1 MNENEFINKIF
12 SENKE
17 KCTDLFS
24 AELWDGKIQDGSR
37 NDSRVYCDYTKFVFE
52 IMKIYKPSVQNV
64 DGFKYVSACNPSDL
78 SEQEQQDVKEMIE
91 AIIDTI
97 HYAKYKRSAKK

>member
-1 MNENEFINKIF
+1 MIESEFIKKIF
-12 SENKE
+12 IENKE

-24 AELWDGKIQDGSR
+24 AELWDGKIQDGRR
-37 NDSRVYCDYTKFVFE
+37 NDSRVYCDYTKFVFA
-52 IMKIYKPSVQNV
+52 IMTIYKPSVQNLN
-64 DGFKYVSACNPSDL
+64 GFSYVSACNLSDL

-97 HYAKYKRSAKK
+97 HYAKFKRSKK